1 MDAQLT
7 EMFAHARHMVD
18 EEDRRKAEDLQR
30 RQDAERDALLHDL
43 AQRVDAAFDF
53 TSREKVE
60 LDPRMDVMDGR
71 GVLEFVVR
79 GVRAIF
85 LLSQKPQTS
94 IWMLQVAEDG
104 QPVQML
110 TELPGGTREDQHSRR
125 LSAARVIS
133 AIGDW
138 AMSKEKPGAK
148 RVQPI
153 AQTAKPQPQPQ
164 HRAAAAAM
172 PPPSDP
178 GRRPPPPVPEFG
190 KVFGY

>member
-1 MDAQLT
+1 MDSQLT

-18 EEDRRKAEDLQR
+18 EEDRRKQEEQQR
-30 RQDAERDALLHDL
+30 RQDAEREALLHDL

-53 TSREKVE
+53 SSREKVE
-60 LDPRMDVMDGR
+60 LDPRMDVLEER

-85 LLSQKPQTS
+85 LLTQKPQGG
-94 IWMLQVAEDG
+94 WMLQVAEDG
-104 QPVQML
+104 QPVQSL
-110 TELPGGTREDQHSRR
+110 TELPGGTREDPHSRR
-125 LSAARVIS
+125 LSAARVIT

-138 AMSKEKPGAK
+138 AMSKEKPGTK
-148 RVQPI
+148 RIQPI
-153 AQTAKPQPQPQ
+153 AQVAKPQQAP
-164 HRAAAAAM
+164 R
-172 PPPSDP
+172 PPANQDP

>member
-1 MDAQLT
+1 MDSQLT
-7 EMFAHARHMVD
+7 EMFAHARHMVE
-18 EEDRRKAEDLQR
+18 EEDRRKVEELQR
-30 RQDAERDALLHDL
+30 RQDAEREALLHDL

-53 TSREKVE
+53 SSREKVE
-60 LDPRMDVMDGR
+60 LDPRMDVMDGK

-85 LLSQKPQTS
+85 LLSQKPQGP
-94 IWMLQVAEDG
+94 WMLQVAEDG
-104 QPVQML
+104 QPVQSL
-110 TELPGGTREDQHSRR
+110 TEMPGGTREDQHTRR
-125 LSAARVIS
+125 LAAARVIC

-138 AMSKEKPGAK
+138 AMSKEKPGLK

-153 AQTAKPQPQPQ
+153 AQASKPQPP
-164 HRAAAAAM
+164 R
-172 PPPSDP
+172 PPANQDP